1 MLSRIGTLIPNANQ
15 GSVLTD
21 IAAAILGGTAL
32 AGGGGTIQGTLIG
45 VLILGTLNNGLVMNN
60 VNIYWQQIASGIA
73 LVIAVAI
80 DIVRSGGYR

>member
-1 MLSRIGTLIPNANQ
+1 MLSRIGTLTPNANA
-15 GSVLTD
+15 GSELII

-45 VLILGTLNNGLVMNN
+45 VLILGTLSNGLVMNN
-60 VNIYWQQIASGIA
+60 VNVYWQQIASGVA

-80 DIVRSGGYR
+80 DIIRSGGYR